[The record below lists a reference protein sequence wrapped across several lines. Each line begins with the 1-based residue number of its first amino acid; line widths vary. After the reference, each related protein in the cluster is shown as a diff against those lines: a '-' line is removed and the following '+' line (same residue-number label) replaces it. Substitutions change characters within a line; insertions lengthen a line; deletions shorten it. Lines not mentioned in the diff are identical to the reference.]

1 MLIDLLAIG
10 SCGFNPQNSFLKP
23 LNQHELSIF
32 WGGQFTPVYPGQF
45 APELGGQF
53 QPGKVVSLLRNMWSV
68 YSVFSTYTF
77 KFGWGYR
84 LCDSILI
91 HKFHYPNP

>member
-10 SCGFNPQNSFLKP
+10 SSGFNPQNSFLNP

-32 WGGQFTPVYPGQF
+32 WGGQFAPVYPGQF
-45 APELGGQF
+45 APELGAQF

-68 YSVFSTYTF
+68 YSVFSS
-77 KFGWGYR
+77 
-84 LCDSILI
+84 LCHDKTIN
-91 HKFHYPNP
+91 KQWRYK